1 MAEGERSS
9 GFRWLVSEILKTE
22 RFKNAITMVL
32 VLTYCWMT
40 IKDVK
45 PSNEFAL
52 LVGMVLGFYFKKG

>member
-1 MAEGERSS
+1 MAEGDHTSTL
-9 GFRWLVSEILKTE
+9 RWLVSEILKTE
-22 RFKNAITMVL
+22 RFKNTITMVL

-40 IKDVK
+40 IQDVK